1 MHNMIHYTVWDWLL
15 FFYIYSFI
23 GWIWESGYASV
34 GQHRFVNRGFLHG
47 PIIPIYGFGALGV
60 LICTMSV
67 RDSIPLVF
75 IFGMLGATALEYATG
90 WTMEK
95 IFHVKYWDYSNFK
108 YNLNG
113 YICLPASIAWGF
125 FSVLLVEVINVPIQD
140 VILQMRSVFTELL
153 VLILTAATAVDVHS
167 SIGEALDMRD
177 MLEKLSESKDYIR
190 RMQKRMEVV
199 SAVRLDDY
207 RALREKQAE
216 KLLSTKEKFEKNL
229 YAWRE
234 VKTKQ
239 LNELLEKAEELGAI
253 SPAKAEELKALREG
267 VYRQFREMAGRRD
280 KDFRRIAKHLRRNPS
295 AVSKEYAEAL
305 ESIKNLT
312 E

>member
-1 MHNMIHYTVWDWLL
+1 MIHYTVWDWLL

-60 LICTMSV
+60 LMCTMGV

-75 IFGMLGATALEYATG
+75 IFGMMGATALEYATG

-140 VILQMRSVFTELL
+140 LILQMRSLFTELA
-153 VLILTAATAVDVHS
+153 VLILTAATAVDVHAS
-167 SIGEALDMRD
+167 VGEALDLKE
-177 MLEKLSESKDYIR
+177 MLERLSESKEYIR
-190 RMQKRMEVV
+190 RLQKRMEVV
-199 SAVRLDDY
+199 SAVKLEDY
-207 RALREKQAE
+207 RTRREKQAE
-216 KLLSTKEKFEKNL
+216 LLLSGKERFEKNL
-229 YAWRE
+229 HMLRE
-234 VKTKQ
+234 LRTRQ
-239 LNELLEKAEELGAI
+239 LNELLEKVETLKQAAPQRAEEFKQITDGI
-253 SPAKAEELKALREG
+253 YK
-267 VYRQFREMAGRRD
+267 QFTDMAGRRD
-280 KDFRRIAKHLRRNPS
+280 KDYRRIAKHLRRNPS
-295 AVSKEYAEAL
+295 AASKEFAEAM
-305 ESIKNLT
+305 ESIKRLT